1 VKVIGV
7 FGPLQLTWDSFL
19 LPIMD
24 SRSWLT
30 IWLVPHGVA
39 ARRQIP
45 DLSA

>member
-1 VKVIGV
+1 MA
-7 FGPLQLTWDSFL
+7 LTWDSFL

-39 ARRQIP
+39 SEAANSRLECVR
-45 DLSA
+45 LKTAC